1 MANKS
6 YPINYF
12 ISFPKTQIH
21 QSITTIATTTTTTT
35 TTTTSQ
41 GHTIPRL
48 ELDGSKQ
55 HLAGKARA
63 RLKLVEVVENLFAT
77 MEESKQLLEAQILAT
92 VVTGRFLF
100 AAELSRLFYCWYLVY
115 FFSIDI
121 NSTGIKILNLP
132 LIFND
137 EQHNSNIE
145 LSKL

>member
-35 TTTTSQ
+35 TTSQ
-41 GHTIPRL
+41 GHTMPRL

-63 RLKLVEVVENLFAT
+63 RLKLVEVVENLFTT
-77 MEESKQLLEAQILAT
+77 MEEGKQFLEAQILAT
-92 VVTGRFLF
+92 VITGRFLF
-100 AAELSRLFYCWYLVY
+100 AAELSRLFYWRYLVY
-115 FFSIDI
+115 FFSINI
-121 NSTGIKILNLP
+121 NSTGIKIL
-132 LIFND
+132 IY
-137 EQHNSNIE
+137 H
-145 LSKL
+145 